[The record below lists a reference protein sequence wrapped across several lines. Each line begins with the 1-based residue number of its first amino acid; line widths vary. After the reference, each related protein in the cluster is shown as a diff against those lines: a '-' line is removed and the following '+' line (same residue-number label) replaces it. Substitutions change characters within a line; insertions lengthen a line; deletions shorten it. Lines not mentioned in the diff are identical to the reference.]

1 VPVPVKKIEQIKTGG
16 LAKWN
21 KVIETEDE
29 LEEYI
34 IHLRGKLQKILDE
47 DKKIRLV

>member
-21 KVIETEDE
+21 KVIETEMTGR
-29 LEEYI
+29 I
-34 IHLRGKLQKILDE
+34 
-47 DKKIRLV
+47 